1 MFYREVFKLYW
12 ATLGTLGDTSKLSEG
27 FGVRRVDSQGQM
39 GKGKKRHAGGS
50 ASPSLL
56 NPEKPTL
63 TLQIF
68 PQYFVG
74 RKYFIE
80 KKVP

>member
-1 MFYREVFKLYW
+1 
-12 ATLGTLGDTSKLSEG
+12 
-27 FGVRRVDSQGQM
+27 M

-80 KKVP
+80 KKVPEWVKKNT